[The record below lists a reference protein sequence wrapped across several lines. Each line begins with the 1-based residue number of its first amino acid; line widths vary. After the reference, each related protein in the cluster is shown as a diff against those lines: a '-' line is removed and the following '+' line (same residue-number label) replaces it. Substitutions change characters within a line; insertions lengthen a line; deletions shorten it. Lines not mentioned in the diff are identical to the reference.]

1 VRVCQEEIFEEG
13 SRVQTSRL
21 VETKKKRLGEE
32 AKTRA
37 ELGLQADASNEDLEK
52 RKNDLAAGKRKP
64 ETLTKCAYLTDAEGD
79 WENFCCYVEN
89 SEVLEWDNE
98 QTKRRLKFKDEDG
111 HKNTML
117 VFGGNSQDNSSSRTR
132 ILNMLK
138 AKDKGLKWLSV
149 GNTEPETGRDLK
161 HEKLAEKLSSKTI
174 AGKGKMPS
182 WMAIP
187 NQAPRVAEFTKEE
200 WEDFDIKDLCADHFI
215 KSGDSYFRPDFDTL
229 KDKDK
234 PIVGGDI
241 RITKLLLDLK
251 EGNKDRVVLIIG
263 YRDANKLRLAWELQD
278 DFSNLAKDIEEEEN
292 TGQTCY
298 HTRIHTHTH
307 I

>member
-1 VRVCQEEIFEEG
+1 VYQEAIFKEG

-21 VETKKKRLGEE
+21 VETKKKILEKP

-37 ELGLQADASNEDLEK
+37 ELGLHADATEEELKN

-64 ETLTKCAYLTDAEGD
+64 ETFTKCAYLTDAEGD
-79 WENFCCYVEN
+79 WENFCCSVEN

-98 QTKRRLKFKDEDG
+98 QTKRKLKFKDEDG

-117 VFGGNSQDNSSSRTR
+117 VFGGNSQDNSSSRTK

-138 AKDKGLKWLSV
+138 AKDMGLKWLTA
-149 GNTEPETGRDLK
+149 GNTEPEKGDNLK
-161 HEKLAEKLSSKTI
+161 DKLEPSVHEKLADKLRSKTV
-174 AGKGKMPS
+174 AGKGEMPS

-187 NQAPRVAEFTKEE
+187 KQAPRVAEFTKEE
-200 WEDFDIKDLCADHFI
+200 WEDFDIKDLCADDFI
-215 KSGDSYFRPDFDTL
+215 KSGDSYFRPYLDVL
-229 KDKDK
+229 KHKDK
-234 PIVGGDI
+234 PIIGGDI

-251 EGNKDRVVLIIG
+251 KKKGNEDRVVLIIG

-278 DFSNLAKDIEEEEN
+278 DCNNLAFDIEGGEN
-292 TGQTCY
+292 TGPTC
-298 HTRIHTHTH
+298 
-307 I
+307 